1 MENMG
6 DDNGVLVFLARSE
19 IRVAVLRQLAENGT
33 CERSTLGSDL
43 PASDR
48 TVKRTLTE
56 FEGRDWIVQTPSGY
70 ALTAM
75 GDHVLTTYESAV
87 ESLETAED
95 IKAFLKRVPGDSC
108 DVPVP
113 ALTDAEIVETGGSN
127 PNAPLER
134 ALTFRHG
141 AEHLRELSS
150 IVTRESAEQLRQRV
164 REGEIQNAELILERE
179 VIETIQSSPEYREGF
194 DEIVRAKSV
203 SVFIS
208 QSSFPFLLA
217 LKPAEVALGVTDKQ
231 GFPTALVISDSETV
245 YDWAKSV
252 YDRFRA
258 DATRFG
264 DRQAVSDSTYP
275 VKGDSE

>member
-1 MENMG
+1 MG

-56 FEGRDWIVQTPSGY
+56 FEERDWIVQTPSGY

-95 IKAFLKRVPGDSC
+95 IKPFLKRIPGDTC
-108 DVPVP
+108 DVPIP
-113 ALTDAEIVETGGSN
+113 ALRDAEIVEAGGRN
-127 PNAPLER
+127 PSAPLER
-134 ALTFRHG
+134 ALTFRRG
-141 AEHLRELSS
+141 ADHLRELSS
-150 IVTRESAEQLRQRV
+150 IVTRESAEQLRRRV
-164 REGEIQNAELILERE
+164 RNGAIQEAEIILERE
-179 VIETIQSSPEYREGF
+179 VVETIESSPEYREGF
-194 DEIVRAKSV
+194 DEIVQATSV
-203 SVFIS
+203 SVFVS
-208 QSSFPFLLA
+208 ESSFPFLLA
-217 LKPAEVALGVTDKQ
+217 LKPAEVALGVTDEQ

-245 YDWAKSV
+245 YDWTESV
-252 YDRFRA
+252 YERFRA
-258 DATRFG
+258 DATRFEE
-264 DRQAVSDSTYP
+264 RQAVSHSTYP